1 MYGAIQ
7 KVRTP
12 SRIELG
18 RIELKSAWAISASL
32 GSREKNLETETKLK
46 KKYYITI
53 ECANKIFHDK
63 K

>member
-12 SRIELG
+12 S

-32 GSREKNLETETKLK
+32 GSRKKNLETETKLK